1 MSFASPDST
10 QVAGLVPRRIVLD
23 TGVLV
28 SAAIRPE
35 SVPAL
40 ALEKALLQFDVCASQ
55 DTLAE
60 LDNVLGRD
68 KFDRYAQRATR
79 ENFIAEFRKR
89 VSFFEV
95 TLAVSDCPDPDDNKF
110 LALAETAQAELIVSS
125 DPHLTNMHPWR
136 DIAIMLPAAFLV
148 GIR

>member
-1 MSFASPDST
+1 MSFA
-10 QVAGLVPRRIVLD
+10 RRIVID

-40 ALEKALLQFDVCASQ
+40 ALEKALLQFEICACD

-60 LDNVLGRD
+60 LETVLKRA
-68 KFDRYAQRATR
+68 KFDRYVPPDIRQEFVAGFRQRVTKIAVAQT
-79 ENFIAEFRKR
+79 
-89 VSFFEV
+89 V
-95 TLAVSDCPDPDDNKF
+95 TDCIDPNDNKF
-110 LALAETAQAELIVSS
+110 LALAEAADAELIVAS
-125 DPHLTNMHPWR
+125 DPHLTDMHPWR
-136 DIAIMLPAAFLV
+136 EIPIIPPAAFLV